1 MSRFG
6 FQYGSIFVIFME
18 FVTKLGIIIL
28 YLQANLKKAMKKIL
42 ILSFLLCCC
51 LSGFAQK
58 PLECEFT
65 QTRTIRASGKVFHAK
80 GAVSF
85 TAPDQLTMTYAE
97 PAGEYLVISGPML
110 RSNTQGQQISIDTD
124 KNARFRVL
132 RNTLLNCIVGAYE
145 QAAKDND
152 ADLTVSEKNGVK
164 TVSMKARKAAP
175 RGYSQILMEYVK
187 GLPVRMV
194 LEEFGGISTEYLF
207 KY

>member
-1 MSRFG
+1 
-6 FQYGSIFVIFME
+6 
-18 FVTKLGIIIL
+18 
-28 YLQANLKKAMKKIL
+28 MKKIL
-42 ILSFLLCCC
+42 IFSFLFCCC

-65 QTRTIRASGKVFHAK
+65 QTRTIRASGKVFQAK

-110 RSNTQGQQISIDTD
+110 RSNTLGQQISVNTD
-124 KNARFRVL
+124 KNVRFRGL
-132 RNTLLNCIVGAYE
+132 KNTLLNCITGEYE
-145 QAAKDND
+145 KAAADND
-152 ADLTVSEKNGVK
+152 AELVVSEKGGKK
-164 TVSMKARKAAP
+164 TVSMTARKAAV
-175 RGYSQILMEYVK
+175 RGYSKIILEYVK